1 MRFGVLG
8 PLAVWDGEG
17 EPVRVPETKVRALL
31 ADLLVHEGRPVSADR
46 LIDDLWGD
54 APPGNPANALQ
65 AKVSQLRRVL
75 GRDRVVHQAPGYR
88 LRICAAAGAE
98 LAGDE
103 VVGDEVAGDEVD
115 ADRFRA
121 LADAARAEGDPA
133 LRAQLLTRA
142 LGLWR
147 GPAYADLADEAFV
160 RGAADR
166 LEEQRLAVLEEQAE
180 ARLAAG
186 DHTLLTGELADLVAR
201 HPLRERLRAVQLR
214 ALYLAGRQS
223 EALASYAELR
233 GRLADELGLDP
244 GPELAALY
252 GAILRQDPELASG
265 TPLLA
270 PAGGAADT
278 PRTPH
283 TPGTLRTPSP
293 LGTSTTTAPPPR
305 TNLPAQ
311 LTDLVGREAAVTE
324 VEGLLG
330 TARLVTLTGPGG
342 VGKTRLALEA
352 AARQA
357 GAGSPAGQA
366 GAGSPAG
373 QAGAGSPARPTE
385 AVSPAGQ
392 AGAGPQARPTEA
404 GTPARPAEAVY
415 PARQAEAVSPAQQA
429 EAGTP
434 ARQAEA
440 ECPAQT
446 EAGGPAPQ
454 TGAGGPPQTGAGH
467 PYPDGAKA
475 ECPAGHV
482 GAGTPAPQT
491 GAGGPARPTEAGTPA
506 RPTEA
511 AAPARQAEAECPA
524 EQAGAG
530 IPAHPGAGGPPQTGA
545 GHPYPDGAKAEC
557 PAGQAGAGT
566 PAPHTGAGGPP
577 QTGAGHPYPDG
588 AKAECP
594 AGHVGAGTP
603 TPHTGAGSPAPQAR
617 AGTPAPQTR
626 AGGPPQTGAEH
637 PYPDG
642 VWLVELAGRRGESG
656 VADLA
661 QAVTTALGLRD
672 DTGPAP
678 APAVPVPDPAPTPA
692 PSTPDRLA
700 ATLRDRRML
709 LVLDNCE
716 QVVEQAAELTDTLLR
731 AAPGL
736 RVLATSQEPL
746 GLTGE
751 AVFLVEPLHDA
762 DAVALFT
769 ARAAAAAPKFRV
781 GDAADEAAVAEI
793 CRRLDGIPLALE
805 LAATRVRALG
815 VRELADRIGD
825 RFRLLSSA
833 GRRGAPARQ
842 QTLRAMID
850 WSWELLTAPERI
862 VLRRLAVHRD
872 GCTLEAAEAVC
883 AGDGVEGEEV
893 LDLVTRLVDR
903 SLVVMAPGPAGTA
916 PRYRLLE
923 SVAAYAM
930 ERLREAGDLDGVR
943 ERHLRHYLDLAERAE
958 PRLRDGGQS
967 VWLRRLDAEAANLRG
982 ALDEAVRA
990 PAPGEAARLATALTW
1005 WWLLRGH
1012 LTEARR
1018 SLSAVAATV
1027 TSVAVPSSAAGT
1039 GSVPSSAAGTHSVT
1053 SSAAVTAAGVTP
1065 SAVTAPQATPSAVTA
1080 AGATPSTAT
1089 ATGATPSTATATE
1102 VTSSTVTA
1110 TEATPSTAT
1119 ATEAAPSTATAT
1131 GATPPTVTA
1140 TQATPSTVTATQATP
1155 PTVTAA
1161 EATPST
1167 ATAAGATPSAVTAA
1181 EAMPSTAT
1189 AAKATPP
1196 TATAT
1201 EATPP
1206 TVTATQATPS
1216 TVTVTV
1222 TEAAPSTATAAT
1234 HRVDGAA
1241 AEDTAGPRETATG
1254 RTPDGM
1260 VPRHT
1265 APGGTPANAP
1275 VPGEPPTDAVAPTP
1289 APTADI
1295 HELLTLRDAF
1305 SLLTGERPTPPTP
1318 PPAPAPALRPR
1329 SLWLTAYGLFSAGDP
1344 RGSEEVTSRAV
1355 ELAGAGGDRWTLAA
1369 GLALRAM
1376 HALLRGDLDT
1386 IGRDGRRADALF
1398 AELGDR
1404 WGALQTVAPLAA
1416 LAEIKGEYAE
1426 AARRQEEGLAI
1437 AHELGLHAEVAAR
1450 LSGLGRLALLTHD
1463 WERARDLHEQ
1473 ARRRAVEQGYRYGE
1487 VHAEMGLALGAR
1499 RAGELNTAEDHLLRI
1514 RDRHADVSSPAGDHL
1529 RHAETGFIA
1538 ELRGDAS
1545 AAEAHHRLG
1554 LATAHVLAEPRA
1566 VALSLEGLAGAAAVS
1581 GDAERAALLLGSAD
1595 AARRSVGAPL
1605 PPAERGDADRIAAAA
1620 SAALGPTDYADAFR
1634 RGAQLDP
1641 GGLQ

>member
-88 LRICAAAGAE
+88 LRIDAAAGAE

-103 VVGDEVAGDEVD
+103 VVGDEVD

-265 TPLLA
+265 TPRLA
-270 PAGGAADT
+270 PAGGVAGT
-278 PRTPH
+278 PWTPH
-283 TPGTLRTPSP
+283 TPSTLRTPSTP
-293 LGTSTTTAPPPR
+293 GTSTTTAPPPR

-357 GAGSPAGQA
+357 GAGFPAGQT
-366 GAGSPAG
+366 GAGSPVRQAG
-373 QAGAGSPARPTE
+373 VGSPARPTGAGSPARPTG
-385 AVSPAGQ
+385 AGSPA
-392 AGAGPQARPTEA
+392 R
-404 GTPARPAEAVY
+404 
-415 PARQAEAVSPAQQA
+415 QA

-434 ARQAEA
+434 A
-440 ECPAQT
+440 QT
-446 EAGGPAPQ
+446 GAGGPAPQ
-454 TGAGGPPQTGAGH
+454 TGAGGPPQTGAER
-467 PYPDGAKA
+467 PYLNGAKA

-482 GAGTPAPQT
+482 GSTSPGPQTGAGTPAPQT

-506 RPTEA
+506 QTEA
-511 AAPARQAEAECPA
+511 
-524 EQAGAG
+524 
-530 IPAHPGAGGPPQTGA
+530 GG
-545 GHPYPDGAKAEC
+545 
-557 PAGQAGAGT
+557 

-577 QTGAGHPYPDG
+577 QTGLG
-588 AKAECP
+588 
-594 AGHVGAGTP
+594 
-603 TPHTGAGSPAPQAR
+603 
-617 AGTPAPQTR
+617 
-626 AGGPPQTGAEH
+626 H

-672 DTGPAP
+672 DTGPVP
-678 APAVPVPDPAPTPA
+678 APASAVPGPDPAPTPA

-930 ERLREAGDLDGVR
+930 ERLREAGDLDDVR
-943 ERHLRHYLDLAERAE
+943 RRHLRHYLDLAERAE

-967 VWLRRLDAEAANLRG
+967 VWLRRLDADAANLRG

-1241 AEDTAGPRETATG
+1241 AEGAAGPRETATG

-1275 VPGEPPTDAVAPTP
+1275 VPGEPATDAVAPTP
-1289 APTADI
+1289 DT
-1295 HELLTLRDAF
+1295 HELLALRDAF
-1305 SLLTGERPTPPTP
+1305 ALLTGERPTPPTT

-1355 ELAGAGGDRWTLAA
+1355 ELARAGGDRWTLAA

-1416 LAEIKGEYAE
+1416 LAEIKGEYEE

-1514 RDRHADVSSPAGDHL
+1514 RDRHADVSSSAGDHL
-1529 RHAETGFIA
+1529 RHAEMGFIA

-1605 PPAERGDADRIAAAA
+1605 PPAERGDVDRIAAAA
-1620 SAALGPTDYADAFR
+1620 SAALGPTAYADAFR